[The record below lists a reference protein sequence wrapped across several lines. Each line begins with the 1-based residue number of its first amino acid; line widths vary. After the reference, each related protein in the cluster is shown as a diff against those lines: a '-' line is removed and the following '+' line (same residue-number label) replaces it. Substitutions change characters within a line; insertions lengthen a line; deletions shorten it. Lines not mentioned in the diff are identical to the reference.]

1 MIVITGAS
9 GKLGSLV
16 VDRLLERVPAEQIGV
31 SVRDPARADGLAAR
45 GVRVR
50 RGDFAEPS
58 SLDAAFEG
66 ATTVLI
72 VSVNAIGPEK
82 VAQHT
87 GAVDAAYAAGA
98 KRVLYTS
105 HQGAGAASLFS
116 PMVDHAA
123 TEEYLSGLGTPFT
136 SLRNGYY
143 ADTIPL
149 LFGRALE
156 TGELVAP
163 ADGPVSWTAHAD
175 LASAAARIL
184 VDGRYEGATPPLTA
198 PAVFDLEQVAALLGE
213 LGGRPVKRV
222 VVGDEEW
229 HAGMVAQGV
238 PEDRATLL
246 LGMFLASRR
255 GEFAVTDPAL
265 EELLGRPATSLR
277 DFLGEF
283 LGDRLAGG
291 VGGRG

>member
-16 VDRLLERVPAEQIGV
+16 ADRLLERVPAEQVGV
-31 SVRDPARADGLAAR
+31 SVRDPARAAGLAAR

-58 SLDAAFEG
+58 TLAGAFDG
-66 ATTVLI
+66 ASQVLI

-82 VAQHT
+82 IAQHVA
-87 GAVDAAYAAGA
+87 AVDAAYAAGA

-105 HQGAGAASLFS
+105 HQGAGAESLFA

-123 TEEYLSGLGTPFT
+123 TERYLSGLGTPFT

-143 ADTIPL
+143 ADTIPV

-175 LASAAARIL
+175 LASATARIL
-184 VDGRYEGATPPLTA
+184 VDGVFEGVTPPLTA
-198 PAVFDLEQVAALLGE
+198 PAVFDLEQVAAILSE
-213 LGGRPVKRV
+213 LSGRVVRRV

-229 HAGMVAQGV
+229 RAGMVAQGV
-238 PEDRATLL
+238 PEERATLL

-277 DFLGEF
+277 EY
-283 LGDRLAGG
+283 LAAAMPG
-291 VGGRG
+291 

>member
-16 VDRLLERVPAEQIGV
+16 VDRLLERVPADQVGV
-31 SVRDPARADGLAAR
+31 SVRDPERADGLAAR

-58 SLDAAFEG
+58 SLAAAFEG
-66 ATTVLI
+66 ATQVLL

-82 VAQHT
+82 VAQHI

-123 TEEYLSGLGTPFT
+123 TEEYLSALGTPFT

-143 ADTIPL
+143 ADTIPA
-149 LFGRALE
+149 LFGQAIE

-175 LASAAARIL
+175 LAEAAARTL
-184 VDGRYEGATPPLTA
+184 VDGLFDGPTPPLTA
-198 PAVFDLEQVAALLGE
+198 PDVYDLEQVAALLSE
-213 LGGRPVKRV
+213 LSGRPVRRV
-222 VVGDEEW
+222 VVDDEEW
-229 HAGMVAQGV
+229 RAGMVARGV

-246 LGMFLASRR
+246 LGTFLASRR
-255 GEFAVTDPAL
+255 GEFAATDPAL
-265 EELLGRPATSLR
+265 EELLGRPATALR
-277 DFLGEF
+277 EF
-283 LGDRLAGG
+283 LGHRLAGG
-291 VGGRG
+291 LGGRG

>member
-16 VDRLLERVPAEQIGV
+16 VDRLLERVPAEQVGV
-31 SVRDPARADGLAAR
+31 SVRDPARVAGLAAR

-66 ATTVLI
+66 VTQVLI

-87 GAVDAAYAAGA
+87 GAVDAAHAAGA

-143 ADTIPL
+143 ADTIPV
-149 LFGRALE
+149 LFGQAVE
-156 TGELVAP
+156 SGELVAP
-163 ADGPVSWTAHAD
+163 ADGPVSWTAHVD

-184 VDGRYEGATPPLTA
+184 ADGLFEGATPPLTA
-198 PAVFDLEQVAALLGE
+198 QETFDLEQVAAILSE
-213 LGGRPVKRV
+213 LSGRTIRRV
-222 VVGDEEW
+222 VVDDGEW
-229 HAGMVAQGV
+229 HAGMVARGV

-277 DFLGEF
+277 EF
-283 LGDRLAGG
+283 LGHRLAGG

>member
-9 GKLGSLV
+9 GKLGSLI
-16 VDRLLERVPAEQIGV
+16 VDRLLERVPAEQVGV

-50 RGDFAEPS
+50 QGDFAEPAT
-58 SLDAAFEG
+58 LDAAFEG
-66 ATTVLI
+66 ATQVLI

-143 ADTIPL
+143 ADTIPV
-149 LFGRALE
+149 LFGQALE

-184 VDGRYEGATPPLTA
+184 TDGGFDGPTPPLTA
-198 PAVFDLEQVAALLGE
+198 ADVFDLEQVARVLGDVS
-213 LGGRPVKRV
+213 GRRVRRV
-222 VVGDEEW
+222 VVDDEQW
-229 HAGMVAQGV
+229 QADMVARGV
-238 PEDRATLL
+238 PEGRATLL

-255 GEFAVTDPAL
+255 GEFAATDPAL
-265 EELLGRPATSLR
+265 EALLGRPATSL
-277 DFLGEF
+277 GEF
-283 LGDRLAGG
+283 LGHRLAGG
-291 VGGRG
+291 LGGRG

>member
-16 VDRLLERVPAEQIGV
+16 VDRLLERVPAEQVGV
-31 SVRDPARADGLAAR
+31 SVRDPERAAGLAAR

-66 ATTVLI
+66 ATQVLI

-123 TEEYLSGLGTPFT
+123 TEEYLSALGTPFT

-143 ADTIPL
+143 ADTIPV

-163 ADGPVSWTAHAD
+163 ADGPVSWTAHVD
-175 LASAAARIL
+175 LAEAAARIL
-184 VDGRYEGATPPLTA
+184 ADGLFEGATPPLTA
-198 PAVFDLEQVAALLGE
+198 QETFDLEQVAAILSE
-213 LGGRPVKRV
+213 LGGRTIRRV
-222 VVGDEEW
+222 VADDEEW
-229 HAGMVAQGV
+229 RAGMVAQGV

-246 LGMFLASRR
+246 YGMFLASRR

-277 DFLGEF
+277 EF
-283 LGDRLAGG
+283 LGHRLAGG